1 MKLGKT
7 SWLILGA
14 GILVIAAVALYMVY
28 HEQVRER
35 RQLSD
40 SLAAAQHTFLAAGSE
55 QGAQQ
60 RQLAHLEGELARLAD
75 TVIQAEYLLAHTKG
89 TFPEAVG
96 SIEYGEILFN
106 LADDYRLILTSLTAS
121 EPSDQMVDGVTYSV
135 ASYSLH
141 VEGRVADLLDFIN
154 RLTRS
159 EHFASA
165 AIGPVSMTI
174 PGPPAEGEEERP
186 ASATIS
192 IVIYGYYGE

>member
-28 HEQVRER
+28 HEQVWEQR
-35 RQLSD
+35 RLRD
-40 SLAAAQHTFLAAGSE
+40 SLAAAQHTFLAAVSE

-60 RQLAHLEGELARLAD
+60 RQLAHLEGELARLTD
-75 TVIQAEYLLAHTKG
+75 TVIQAGYLLAHTKRI
-89 TFPEAVG
+89 FPEAVG

-106 LADDYRLILTSLTAS
+106 LADDYCLILTSLTAS
-121 EPSDQMVDGVTYSV
+121 EPRDEMVDGVTYSV
-135 ASYSLH
+135 ASFSLH
-141 VEGRVADLLDFIN
+141 VKGRVTNLLDFIN
-154 RLTRS
+154 MLTIS
-159 EHFASA
+159 EYFASA

-174 PGPPAEGEEERP
+174 PEPPAEGEVERP

-192 IVIYGYYGE
+192 IVVYGYYSE

>member
-1 MKLGKT
+1 MKPGKT
-7 SWLILGA
+7 RWLILG
-14 GILVIAAVALYMVY
+14 GVILVIAAVALYLVY
-28 HEQVRER
+28 HQQVQEQR
-35 RQLSD
+35 RVSD
-40 SLAAAQHTFLAAGSE
+40 SLAAAQDTFLAAVSE

-60 RQLAHLEGELARLAD
+60 RQLAQLEGELARLED
-75 TVIQAEYLLAHTKG
+75 TVTQAGYLLAHTKG
-89 TFPEAVG
+89 IFPEAVG

-106 LADDYRLILTSLTAS
+106 LADDYRLILTSLTAT
-121 EPSDQMVDGVTYSV
+121 EPGDQMVDGVTYSV
-135 ASYSLH
+135 ASFSLH

-154 RLTRS
+154 RLTIS

-192 IVIYGYYGE
+192 IIVYGYYGE